1 MTKNNVAIVD
11 ADSLL
16 YYEMGKDTLE
26 EAMAGIDQR
35 IEDIMDKTNSNKLIG
50 FLTLGKC
57 FRYNYAKSKPYKYNR
72 KGRSKPPIFYALRE
86 YVQQKYLFR
95 AVKGLEA
102 DDCVA
107 IAMDEWHKTLT
118 FVEDAGEE
126 SYAIIIC
133 SPDKDVLKQIPGIH
147 FNYQK
152 SEFHETTDD
161 QARDFLWKQVLMGD
175 STDGI
180 PGIPG
185 LGIKTADA
193 IIDNMPSVLSHHQV
207 VLSQYLAKFKLD
219 VGLQRFY
226 ETFKLVRMHTD
237 INVAAMDVPSILSVE
252 DKFFEGHVAEKVED
266 LWE

>member
-35 IEDIMDKTNSNKLIG
+35 IEDIMDKTNSNKLVG

-57 FRYNYAKSKPYKYNR
+57 FRYKYAKSKPYKYNR

-86 YVQQKYLFR
+86 YVKQKYLFR
-95 AVKGLEA
+95 AIKGLEA

-219 VGLQRFY
+219 EGIDRFY
-226 ETFKLVRMHTD
+226 ETYKLVRIIDNIEHMPEGVDCMTGDFTD
-237 INVAAMDVPSILSVE
+237 HIEYVAKKDEEES
-252 DKFFEGHVAEKVED
+252 
-266 LWE
+266 WE

>member
-26 EAMAGIDQR
+26 EAMAGIDER
-35 IEDIMDKTNSNKLIG
+35 IQDIMDKTNSNKLTG

-57 FRYNYAKSKPYKYNR
+57 FRYEYAKSKPYKYNR
-72 KGRSKPPIFYALRE
+72 KGKSKPPIFYALRE

-107 IAMDEWHKTLT
+107 IAADEWHKVLT
-118 FVEDAGEE
+118 FAEDAGDVEE
-126 SYAIIIC
+126 YAIIIC

-147 FNYQK
+147 YNYQK
-152 SEFHETTDD
+152 AEFHETTEAE
-161 QARDFLWKQVLMGD
+161 ARDFLWKQVLMGD

-185 LGIKTADA
+185 LGPKTADA
-193 IIDNMPSVLSHHQV
+193 IIDNMPESKLEYHEV
-207 VLSQYLAKFKLD
+207 VLSQYMSKFKTAEAIE
-219 VGLQRFY
+219 RFA
-226 ETFKLVRMHTD
+226 ETFKLVNIIKSMNDAPID
-237 INVAAMDVPSILSVE
+237 INIEVFNLQNLDT
-252 DKFFEGHVAEKVED
+252 
-266 LWE
+266 WE